1 MNHRPTLLAA
11 LLLSGCGSVTAAP
24 DASAPTDA
32 APPSDAAPATDAG
45 GGVCVPDRATWDST
59 MRAHVTTHCGTCHGA
74 TPTFG
79 APHALVDYDQL
90 VAGEPGSRRID
101 RMAAALASGT
111 MPPTSAPAPTDA
123 VAQALTQW
131 ASCGARTASTR
142 PRLRSS
148 RPWMRAP
155 ERGPEGLTAWDLRVG
170 NYPVGPRVTD
180 RYQCFTF
187 AVPEGGP
194 RFIRRFE
201 MLLDRREVLHHAVL
215 LRDTNRTAPTQPFE
229 CTAMPEGS
237 QYLMAWAP
245 GQDAFEFP
253 DGGLRMTP
261 GERYVLQMHYN
272 NGAQLPDVVD
282 NSGVRIL
289 HGPPTGTE
297 YGMIAIGPVGFSI
310 PARSMASAASACTFR
325 EPTRLYAGGPH
336 MHVLGTSFS
345 QQVLRAGGAMEPLIA
360 IENWDFDYQFL
371 YDFGSTL
378 IAPGDRIET
387 RCTWNNPGS
396 RTVFSGTGTADEMC
410 FNFAYVTPPS
420 PARYCDEP
428 LRAPGEIAYTPGRC
442 APPAAGT
449 NLPSVTG
456 RMVVDPAPA
465 PTGGAIPDG
474 RWDLTGITWHVDTAT
489 TAIGTIDVNA
499 SVIVGRGQIWTE
511 PGRLIADLANRV
523 ELRFTAGVRF
533 DRDIPVSVSGT
544 TTGDGP
550 MRVLRQSCPGT
561 STTNLAVTVRG
572 DELVLGFDPTSFG
585 GINITPRYTFRR
597 AP

>member
-1 MNHRPTLLAA
+1 VTHRALLVAA
-11 LLLSGCGSVTAAP
+11 LCLTACGSTATPPPPGTDAATDAPIAADAAP
-24 DASAPTDA
+24 DS
-32 APPSDAAPATDAG
+32 
-45 GGVCVPDRATWDST
+45 GGVCVPDRAQWEST
-59 MRAHVTTHCGTCHGA
+59 VRAQVVTHCATCHGT
-74 TPTFG
+74 TPAFG
-79 APHALVDYDQL
+79 APHALLDYDQL
-90 VAGEPGSRRID
+90 IAGTPGMRRVD
-101 RMAAALASGT
+101 RMAEALATGT
-111 MPPTSAPAPTDA
+111 MPPASAPAPTAA
-123 VAQALTQW
+123 VAEQLTQW
-131 ASCGARTASTR
+131 ASCGARNASTR

-155 ERGPEGLTAWDLRVG
+155 ERAPEGLATWDLRVG
-170 NYPVGPRVTD
+170 NYPVGPRLTD

-187 AVPEGGP
+187 TVPEGTP

-215 LRDTNRTAPTQPFE
+215 LRDTNRTAPEQPFE
-229 CTAMPEGS
+229 CTSMPEGS

-253 DGGLRMTP
+253 DGGLRMTA

-282 NSGVRIL
+282 NSGVRIF

-310 PARSMASAASACTFR
+310 PARSMATASSACTFR
-325 EPTRLYAGGPH
+325 EPTRLFAGGPH
-336 MHVLGTSFS
+336 MHVLGTSFT
-345 QQVLRAGGAMEPLIA
+345 QELLRGAGTVEPLIS

-371 YDFGSTL
+371 YDFSNVL
-378 IAPGDRIET
+378 IAPGDRIQT
-387 RCTWNNPGS
+387 SCTWNNPGARS
-396 RTVFSGTGTADEMC
+396 VSSGTGTADEMC

-428 LRAPGEIAYTPGRC
+428 LRTPGEVVYTPGSC

-456 RMVVDPAPA
+456 RMVVDTAPA
-465 PTGGAIPDG
+465 PTGGTIPDG
-474 RWDLTGITWHVDTAT
+474 RWNLSGITWHVDTAT
-489 TAIGTIDVNA
+489 TPIGTIDVNA

-511 PGRLIADLANRV
+511 SGRLIADLANRV

-533 DRDIPVSVSGT
+533 DRDIPISVSGT
-544 TTGDGP
+544 YTGEGP
-550 MRVLRQSCPGT
+550 MRTLRQTCPSA
-561 STTNLAVTVRG
+561 STTNLAVTVTG
-572 DELVLGFDPTSFG
+572 DEMVLGFNATNFG
-585 GINITPRYTFRR
+585 GIMITPRYTFRR

>member
-11 LLLSGCGSVTAAP
+11 LLLSGCGSVTT
-24 DASAPTDA
+24 APTDA
-32 APPSDAAPATDAG
+32 APPSDTAPATDAG
-45 GGVCVPDRATWDST
+45 SGPCVPDRATWDST

-74 TPTFG
+74 APTFG
-79 APHALVDYDQL
+79 APYALVDYDQL

-111 MPPTSAPAPTDA
+111 MPPTSAPAPTDG

-155 ERGPEGLTAWDLRVG
+155 ERAPEGLTAWDLRVG

-187 AVPEGGP
+187 TVPEGGP

-215 LRDTNRTAPTQPFE
+215 LRDTNRTAPAQPFE

-310 PARSMASAASACTFR
+310 PARSMAAASSACTFR

-428 LRAPGEIAYTPGRC
+428 LRAPGEIAYAPGRC

-465 PTGGAIPDG
+465 PSGGAIPDG
-474 RWDLTGITWHVDTAT
+474 RWELTGITWHVDTAT

-550 MRVLRQSCPGT
+550 MRVLTQSCPGT